1 MIPRGIASD
10 TLPSTSEPLKE
21 TPRGAGPL
29 TGKLSNPITL
39 FVVGLSLF
47 FVAVALFSAA
57 YLESDG
63 RGGVL
68 PGPAGDEFATA
79 ASVFGWISL
88 LASLAFFGLL
98 VYIKVI
104 EREEAEESV
113 LKDEPRD
120 YDFNP
125 VGPQKEEVIKVRC
138 RYCSTLNDVNAKN
151 CVACGATL

>member
-1 MIPRGIASD
+1 M
-10 TLPSTSEPLKE
+10 
-21 TPRGAGPL
+21 
-29 TGKLSNPITL
+29 
-39 FVVGLSLF
+39 SLF
-47 FVAVALFSAA
+47 FIAIALFSAA

-63 RGGVL
+63 HGGLL

-79 ASVFGWISL
+79 ASVFGWISI
-88 LASLAFFGLL
+88 LASLAFFGL
-98 VYIKVI
+98 VAYIRVI
-104 EREEAEESV
+104 EREEVEESI

>member
-1 MIPRGIASD
+1 
-10 TLPSTSEPLKE
+10 
-21 TPRGAGPL
+21 L
-29 TGKLSNPITL
+29 TGKFSNRFAL
-39 FVVGLSLF
+39 LVAGVSLF
-47 FVAVALFSAA
+47 FIAVALFSAA

-63 RGGVL
+63 RGGL
-68 PGPAGDEFATA
+68 MPGPAGDEFGRA

-98 VYIKVI
+98 VYTKVI
-104 EREEAEESV
+104 EREAAEESV

-125 VGPQKEEVIKVRC
+125 VGPQRKEVIKVRC
-138 RYCSTLNDVNAKN
+138 RYCSTLNDVDAKN